1 MKSLTKLLFILLL
14 LSACSKPSENANLKT
29 PDSLNQVLY
38 GQVMEVHDEIT
49 PNMEKIYKLKQSI
62 EEQIANTPNLTS
74 THEQELE
81 RVVTNLDSA
90 SNSMLNWMQKF
101 SPLPDSADVLQAR
114 TYLETELE
122 RVKNVRSLINERIA
136 QAETELAKELAIKDK
151 KTSKSTI
158 KPAKKEVQPTTPPVV
173 VEVPKSEPVTKELEE
188 PIVFEPIIREAPKND
203 SITTASATGAD
214 SSSLKKIVAKPTEK
228 APSGKPFYFKLV
240 NSESGSP
247 VTGEVHIVEAK
258 ATQYQGF
265 KGNEL
270 IYLVPPKNV
279 AGIYQATI
287 QAPGYKPAKL
297 VFNYK
302 DPTPVSSGVG
312 EKQEVIVTFELIRA
326 KKGDYIDFNEVRF
339 FRNTTILEPQSQSEL
354 NGLVNLMKEGPY
366 KVRIHGH
373 CNGDGSR
380 AVITQGTSTNI
391 FALDPAHNK
400 KETLEAKQL
409 TELRA
414 EVVKNYIV
422 SHGIEAD
429 RLSIKG
435 QGGKMMIYP
444 RTSTLANRNDRVEV
458 EVLKSK

>member
-1 MKSLTKLLFILLL
+1 MKSFTKLLSVLLL
-14 LSACSKPSENANLKT
+14 LSACGRPTENTSRQT

-38 GQVMEVHDEIT
+38 GQVMEVHDEIM
-49 PNMEKIYKLKQSI
+49 PNMEKIYKLKQDI
-62 EEQIANTPNLTS
+62 EVQIASTPNLTRP
-74 THEQELE
+74 HEQELE
-81 RVVTNLDSA
+81 KLISNLDSA
-90 SNSMLNWMQKF
+90 DNSMLTWMQKF
-101 SPLPDSADVLQAR
+101 SPLPDSVDVLKAR
-114 TYLETELE
+114 TYLELELE
-122 RVKNVRSLINERIA
+122 RIKNVRNSINERISQA
-136 QAETELAKELAIKDK
+136 QEALAKELAIKEK
-151 KTSKSTI
+151 KALKSTI
-158 KPAKKEVQPTTPPVV
+158 KPSRKEAEPTIAPVV
-173 VEVPKSEPVTKELEE
+173 VEVPKPATKEVEE
-188 PIVFEPIIREAPKND
+188 PIVFEPFIRAAPKKD
-203 SITTASATGAD
+203 SVTTTANVGAD
-214 SSSLKKIVAKPTEK
+214 SSALKKNVAKSIEK
-228 APSGKPFYFKLV
+228 TPLGKPFYFKLV

-247 VTGEVHIVEAK
+247 VTGEVHVVEAK

-270 IYLVPPKNV
+270 VYLIPPKNV
-279 AGIYQATI
+279 AGIYQASI

-302 DPTPVSSGVG
+302 DPADVSSGVG

-339 FRNTTILEPQSQSEL
+339 FRNTTVLEPQSQSEL
-354 NGLVNLMKEGPY
+354 NGLISLMKEGPY

-373 CNGDGSR
+373 CNGEGSR
-380 AVITQGTSTNI
+380 AVITQGTSPNI
-391 FALDPAHNK
+391 FGLDPTHNK
-400 KETLEAKQL
+400 KETLTAKQL

-414 EVVKNYIV
+414 EVVKNYII

-435 QGGKMMIYP
+435 EGGKMMIYP